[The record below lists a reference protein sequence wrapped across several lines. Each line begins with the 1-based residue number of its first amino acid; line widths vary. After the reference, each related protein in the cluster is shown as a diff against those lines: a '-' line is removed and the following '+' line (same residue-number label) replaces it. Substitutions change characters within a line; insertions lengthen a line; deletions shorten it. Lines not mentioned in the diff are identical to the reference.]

1 MLKVKINPRFG
12 EFFDHIISSGF
23 FPKIT
28 LPTRFTD
35 QSATLIDNV
44 FSTNIEEKEVSGIL
58 LNHISDHQLLLTFI
72 ESLSYIEKVPK
83 FINIQKT
90 DPLSVDNFINE
101 LREQTIYDRMHQPLD
116 TNPSDNYEIF
126 ITLFQLAKNNHLPM
140 KSVRYQKRKH
150 KKSKWMTTGILNSIN
165 TKDGLYETLLE
176 TDTNTGDYQV
186 AKANFKRYRETLRN
200 SIKRVK
206 MLYYKRTFNLYQNY
220 VKKTWALI
228 KETEFIWNDRIITD
242 LDEIAN
248 KFNTYFINIGQSLS
262 EQIHATRSSDEYLS
276 NRTNTIFNFTEVNE
290 ECIDSIIKNMK
301 SKSST
306 GYDNISNKLVK
317 SAKDVLIKPLTLL
330 MNQIIHTGEF
340 PKQLKIAK
348 VKPLFKKGIQ
358 SSFTNHRPI
367 SLLPSISKIFEHV
380 MTSQLMEYFTSKNLF
395 CLQQFGLGQ
404 DTLQN

>member
-1 MLKVKINPRFG
+1 MLKVKINPCFG
-12 EFFDHIISSGF
+12 EFFDHIISSAF

-44 FSTNIEEKEVSGIL
+44 FSTNIEKREVSGIL
-58 LNHISDHQLLLTFI
+58 LNHISDHQLLFTFI
-72 ESLSYIEKVPK
+72 ENLSYIEKVPK

-101 LREQTIYDRMHQPLD
+101 LREQTIYDRMYQPLG
-116 TNPSDNYEIF
+116 TNPNANYEIF
-126 ITLFQLAKNNHLPM
+126 ITLFQLAKNKHLPM

-150 KKSKWMTTGILNSIN
+150 KKSKWMRTGILNSIN
-165 TKDGLYETLLE
+165 TKDGLYKTLLK

-186 AKANFKRYRETLRN
+186 AKANFKRYREILRN
-200 SIKRVK
+200 SIKRAI
-206 MLYYKRTFNLYQNY
+206 MLYYKRTFNLYQND
-220 VKKTWALI
+220 VKKNWALI
-228 KETEFIWNDRIITD
+228 KETLQQKKKQELPTEFIWNDRIITD

-262 EQIHATRSSDEYLS
+262 EQIHATSSSDEYLS

-348 VKPLFKKGIQ
+348 VKLLFKKGIQ
-358 SSFTNHRPI
+358 SSFTNYI
-367 SLLPSISKIFEHV
+367 G
-380 MTSQLMEYFTSKNLF
+380 LF
-395 CLQQFGLGQ
+395 HCCPLFQRFLSM
-404 DTLQN
+404 